1 MKQVIINA
9 DDFGLARGINLGI
22 IRAHTEGIVTSTS
35 VVVNGNSFDEGV
47 ALLKKTP
54 SLGTGIHLNLTLGK
68 PLLPKNLCKTLV
80 DSNGCFFSYLRFI
93 RRVLLKRI
101 DPGEIKKELQK
112 QIERFLETG
121 FSCFHID
128 THKHIGYIPLILDII
143 LELAEEFQIR
153 RVRFPNE
160 VRIFP
165 GSVYLK
171 NLFDRDTVM
180 SFFVS
185 YLVKKAGSK
194 LYKKRVAHPEY
205 FFGITLA
212 GFTEK
217 DNPYASYLKACQEG
231 VNEIMCH
238 PSVMEEHPSAV
249 YGRYGSK
256 RRYQELQRL
265 TDPELKEIIL
275 QRRLKTISF
284 RDIPL
289 P

>member
-9 DDFGLARGINLGI
+9 DDFGLSRGINLGI

-35 VVVNGNSFDEGV
+35 AVVNGNFFDEGV
-47 ALLKKTP
+47 DLLKKTP

-68 PLLPKNLCKTLV
+68 PLLPKNLCKTLI
-80 DSNGCFFSYLRFI
+80 DSDGCFSSYSRFI

-121 FSCFHID
+121 LSCSHID
-128 THKHIGYIPLILDII
+128 THKHIGYIPLVLDII
-143 LELAEEFQIR
+143 LELAEEFRIR
-153 RVRFPNE
+153 RLRFPNE

-165 GSVYLK
+165 ESVYLK
-171 NLFDRDTVM
+171 NLFDRDTMM

-185 YLVKKAGSK
+185 YLTKKAGTR
-194 LYKKRVAHPEY
+194 LAQKRMAYPVY
-205 FFGITLA
+205 FFGISRA

-217 DNPYASYLKACQEG
+217 DNPYLSYLKACREG
-231 VNEIMCH
+231 INEIMCH
-238 PSVMEEHPSAV
+238 PSAMEEHPSV
-249 YGRYGSK
+249 GYGRYCLK
-256 RRYQELQRL
+256 RRYQELQEL

-275 QRRLKTISF
+275 QGRLKTISF
-284 RDIPL
+284 HDIPV